1 MDNITNKL
9 RFVCFYI
16 AFFLCIGGIKA
27 QQQLDP
33 QRTNIALPI
42 TKTYNDSTKVH
53 LSIWV
58 FQQHQSVERR
68 SNRRDTCRCSPRHEG
83 PKHRRFGVVSATR
96 R

>member
-1 MDNITNKL
+1 MGNITKQL
-9 RFVCFYI
+9 RFVCLYI

-53 LSIWV
+53 FFNLGLI
-58 FQQHQSVERR
+58 
-68 SNRRDTCRCSPRHEG
+68 NNINLLKACRHSCKHLAESP
-83 PKHRRFGVVSATR
+83 
-96 R
+96 